1 MIKVQNIYYML
12 AYAYQV
18 LNTHSYENLAVE
30 EFQYASDLFAAI
42 LAKGIANQLK
52 RGLGREYISVFESLS
67 SPVGKINVTES
78 IKRQTML
85 RRKLVCD
92 YDNYSENEYLNKVLK
107 TTVILLIKTPE
118 VKPKQ
123 KQLLR
128 KLLFYFDNVDEIDP
142 YSIKWN
148 LIKYHRNNAT
158 YKMLINICYLV
169 IEGMLLSEKEGK
181 KRLAKFLDDQKMHR
195 LYEKFVIE
203 FYRKHYPKYNASS
216 MHIDWNIDNE
226 FTDFLPM
233 MKTDITL
240 KYQGKT
246 VFKETSEREGMSD
259 WEMIELATAFV
270 QGLDY
275 VSDDI
280 GTGYDEYPKF
290 PLETLYDQGGDCED
304 SSILLASLL
313 RELGYGTV
321 LVMTEDHMG
330 VGVKASEPANFTY
343 MNMDFYYIETTAP
356 GWGIGELPEEING
369 VNITILPVN

>member
-42 LAKGIANQLK
+42 LAKGTANQLK

-246 VFKETSEREGMSD
+246 LIIDTKYYAHTMQSNEFYKSRTIHSNNLYQIYSYVKNYDVNNT
-259 WEMIELATAFV
+259 
-270 QGLDY
+270 GLVSGLLLYAGTNEDIVPNFDY
-275 VSDDI
+275 LMGGNKIS
-280 GTGYDEYPKF
+280 TK
-290 PLETLYDQGGDCED
+290 TLD
-304 SSILLASLL
+304 LNA
-313 RELGYGTV
+313 
-321 LVMTEDHMG
+321 
-330 VGVKASEPANFTY
+330 
-343 MNMDFYYIETTAP
+343 DFSFIKKQLDNLIIQYF
-356 GWGIGELPEEING
+356 
-369 VNITILPVN
+369 